1 MPEVMQT
8 ANSYSPQGHKEAD
21 TTEATELVHTV
32 FTICTLIF
40 TICTLIFVQLRLECL
55 FLGSQEWKSKF
66 GVFLIQ
72 QMFTACPW

>member
-40 TICTLIFVQLRLECL
+40 VQLRLGCL